1 MAFLAKIRTNKNSP
15 GALSYDEVKLMT
27 DSFLNQVM
35 SMDWLK
41 KETEPPQPAQPK
53 TAKLKTSNY

>member
-35 SMDWLK
+35 SMDWK
-41 KETEPPQPAQPK
+41 TETASPK
-53 TAKLKTSNY
+53 PKRAKAAKLNTSNS